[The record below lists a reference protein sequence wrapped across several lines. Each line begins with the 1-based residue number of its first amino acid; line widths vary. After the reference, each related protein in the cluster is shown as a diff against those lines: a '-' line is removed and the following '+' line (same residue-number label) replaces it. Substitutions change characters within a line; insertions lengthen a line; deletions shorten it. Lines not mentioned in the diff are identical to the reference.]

1 MPQSRS
7 YFCTILTPAEQPAAT
22 IQFEAETD
30 VDAVLKGSTLGRGHA
45 NYAGYEIRDGDRI
58 IYMRAFGLDSEL

>member
-7 YFCTILTPAEQPAAT
+7 YSCTVLTPAEQPAAT
-22 IQFEAETD
+22 IQFEAETGA
-30 VDAVLKGSTLGRGHA
+30 DAILKGSTLGCGHA

-58 IYMRAFGLDSEL
+58 IYMRAFGSDLEL